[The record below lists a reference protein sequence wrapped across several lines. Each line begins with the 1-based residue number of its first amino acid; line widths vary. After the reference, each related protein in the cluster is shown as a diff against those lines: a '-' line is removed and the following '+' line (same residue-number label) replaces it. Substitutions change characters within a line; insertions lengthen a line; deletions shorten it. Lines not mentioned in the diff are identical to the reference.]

1 MGYKDTK
8 LWKNS
13 IANNKYEHDDL
24 RANLISEFERTREN
38 ARYILE
44 KIRNDFPN
52 LTVHDITHVDGLW
65 QVASVI
71 VGADYA
77 INPLEAYVLGCAF
90 LMHDAVLSYDAAGG
104 ITHLRSLKEWKDYYV
119 DYQKDDS
126 LDENEK
132 LYETDFRTIRLL
144 HAQKAEKIYNQLFD
158 KADGSRF
165 YVIENETLR
174 NHYGE
179 IICQIAG
186 SHHWNIEDVGKLDTQ
201 IPANSEYPR
210 EWDINPLKLACILR
224 CADAGHIDDG
234 RAPDYLLGLLKVN
247 GVSRNHWI
255 AQNKLSQIDVD
266 KNDPEKVIIK
276 SNISFK
282 EEDFSA
288 WNVACDAVRVLD
300 HELKASNELLKRRR
314 ITQFKT
320 KGVSGANSRE
330 ELRKYIKT
338 EGWEPYDAE
347 IHISNVE
354 DLIRNL
360 GGEKLY
366 GKDQK
371 LEIVLRELIQ
381 NSRDAIV
388 ARCFV
393 DPGYHRG
400 EIHIEIEDTTDGI
413 WISVIDD
420 GVGMPISTIKDYFL
434 NFGCSFWA
442 SDLSKREFSGL
453 NSSGFKSVGQFGIGF
468 YAIFMVAAKVIVE
481 SRKYDSGLD
490 DNVVLKFPTGL
501 SLRPIVAHKRG
512 ISNVSTIVRFLI
524 DPDKVKWNK
533 NYTMKAGTAGSD
545 PFDVPYAS
553 IISHITAGIDVDVY
567 YKESGTEEIRVHKNI
582 NEIKEGS
589 DDLKEWLKDITYA
602 RYRDDASYLNYIES
616 NYQRL
621 RRIEKDGKFY
631 GIAALNTL
639 WNDQSSFFEVLTVG
653 GLSNVG
659 AGSNNSEYIGCLLS
673 DPNTARR
680 DANEGSIDRSEWAVD
695 QLRIL
700 YSDTVSDYD
709 RLFLPYI
716 VGKYGI
722 DMTNDMMISILDKD
736 CDKVLMYRFK
746 ELLVNMAKHNKKLII
761 GLSTIIG
768 HDRAENYLDTYRSA
782 QQLEKDEVLFVPVMN
797 SGFLSVKH
805 DDKEYPANLLWC
817 CSKVCEDLG
826 INISKTIEEKKT
838 VSRLGGDGSALVLT
852 FSK

>member
-1 MGYKDTK
+1 MIGFRPE
-8 LWKNS
+8 LWNQDLLTS
-13 IANNKYEHDDL
+13 ESDKY
-24 RANLISEFERTREN
+24 
-38 ARYILE
+38 
-44 KIRNDFPN
+44 
-52 LTVHDITHVDGLW
+52 
-65 QVASVI
+65 
-71 VGADYA
+71 GA
-77 INPLEAYVLGCAF
+77 
-90 LMHDAVLSYDAAGG
+90 
-104 ITHLRSLKEWKDYYV
+104 
-119 DYQKDDS
+119 
-126 LDENEK
+126 
-132 LYETDFRTIRLL
+132 
-144 HAQKAEKIYNQLFD
+144 
-158 KADGSRF
+158 
-165 YVIENETLR
+165 
-174 NHYGE
+174 
-179 IICQIAG
+179 
-186 SHHWNIEDVGKLDTQ
+186 
-201 IPANSEYPR
+201 
-210 EWDINPLKLACILR
+210 
-224 CADAGHIDDG
+224 
-234 RAPDYLLGLLKVN
+234 
-247 GVSRNHWI
+247 
-255 AQNKLSQIDVD
+255 
-266 KNDPEKVIIK
+266 
-276 SNISFK
+276 
-282 EEDFSA
+282 
-288 WNVACDAVRVLD
+288 
-300 HELKASNELLKRRR
+300 
-314 ITQFKT
+314 
-320 KGVSGANSRE
+320 
-330 ELRKYIKT
+330 
-338 EGWEPYDAE
+338 
-347 IHISNVE
+347 
-354 DLIRNL
+354 NL

-709 RLFLPYI
+709 RLFLP
-716 VGKYGI
+716 
-722 DMTNDMMISILDKD
+722 
-736 CDKVLMYRFK
+736 
-746 ELLVNMAKHNKKLII
+746 
-761 GLSTIIG
+761 
-768 HDRAENYLDTYRSA
+768 
-782 QQLEKDEVLFVPVMN
+782 
-797 SGFLSVKH
+797 
-805 DDKEYPANLLWC
+805 
-817 CSKVCEDLG
+817 
-826 INISKTIEEKKT
+826 
-838 VSRLGGDGSALVLT
+838 
-852 FSK
+852 